1 VRGEAARRPDGEDAV
16 LRSPV
21 YISGACA
28 NCDSLAVTV
37 QTPLFCSQRCRQA
50 AELVRYVRA
59 CRRDGRD
66 QLPDVKE
73 AIRTKMAMV
82 LGGGYPE
89 RERQVPPEIRAEV
102 FNRAGGLC
110 ENCGRSLDFDRSTR
124 DPDAIPTIHHV
135 VGNSNDVANLKSFC
149 RRCNLGDAQSRFVPV
164 VPGSPQE
171 KMAAELVTRWS
182 SIEPLRL
189 CDDERRWKSTWSELS
204 RSARELISSR
214 PPTG

>member
-1 VRGEAARRPDGEDAV
+1 VSSEAARRPDGEEAV
-16 LRSPV
+16 SRSYL

-28 NCDSLAVTV
+28 NCDSLALTV
-37 QTPLFCSQRCRQA
+37 RTPLFCSQRCRQA

-59 CRRDGRD
+59 CRSDGRD

-89 RERQVPPEIRAEV
+89 RERQVPPEIWAEV
-102 FNRAGGLC
+102 FNRAGGRC
-110 ENCGRSLDFDRSTR
+110 ESCGRSLDFDRSAG
-124 DPDAIPTIHHV
+124 DPDAIPTIQHV
-135 VGNSNDVANLKSFC
+135 FGTSNDVANLKSFC
-149 RRCNLGDAQSRFVPV
+149 RRCNLDDAESRFVLL

-171 KMAAELVTRWS
+171 EMAAELVTRWS

-189 CDDERRWKSTWSELS
+189 CDDERRWESTWSELS
-204 RSARELISSR
+204 RSARVLISSR
-214 PPTG
+214 ATTG